1 MYSGLSPGKVTLVAL
16 RDGTSNVPG
25 PKDKIVEL
33 IETEELR
40 HSPSISSAVTTPRS
54 EYVVGD
60 IWDMWE

>member
-1 MYSGLSPGKVTLVAL
+1 MAL